1 MQQISKDMY
10 EAAARDGAGWWPQV
24 RHITVPLLNRQTVLI
39 LVLQVIASL
48 QLFGQTYLLT
58 SGGPAFST
66 RPVIEYIYD
75 TGFTSF
81 RVGFAAATSYLFFIL
96 ILFISL
102 GQFWFLSRQGRNS
115 LWQHRAQ
122 QSPVRTRQRVPTTP
136 TWAAGLAKGP
146 SMSSSPSWRSS
157 G

>member
-1 MQQISKDMY
+1 MPHLFMSQKTKDMY
-10 EAAARDGAGWWPQV
+10 EASALDGAGWWSQT
-24 RHITVPLLNRQTVLI
+24 RYFTIPLLNRQTLLV

-66 RPVIEYIYD
+66 RPVIEFIYD
-75 TGFTSF
+75 SGFTNF

-96 ILFISL
+96 ILLISL

-115 LWQHRAQ
+115 
-122 QSPVRTRQRVPTTP
+122 
-136 TWAAGLAKGP
+136 
-146 SMSSSPSWRSS
+146 
-157 G
+157 